1 MNDSGRLRG
10 AAIGALLVLGLAQMV
25 CDLAGWRA
33 GKALAA
39 ASMASPAPRVFSA
52 TRGFE
57 TFSARFH
64 LEWNG
69 ADGRP
74 GRLAFD
80 RAAYAR
86 LRGPYNR
93 RNVYG
98 AAFAYGPVLAA
109 EPAGRR
115 LLEQV
120 GRHAFGG
127 DAPLLAEL
135 GVPADAV
142 RSGLRLRCEPRTV
155 APDPGLPLVFLHYP
169 AEIAQ

>member
-1 MNDSGRLRG
+1 MNESGGFRG
-10 AAIGALLVLGLAQMV
+10 AAIGALLALGFAQMA
-25 CDLAGWRA
+25 CDLGGWRA

-39 ASMASPAPRVFSA
+39 ATMASPAPRVFSA

-57 TFSARFH
+57 TFSSQFF

-109 EPAGRR
+109 DPAGRR

-127 DAPLLAEL
+127 GAPLLTEL
-135 GVPADAV
+135 GVPPDAE
-142 RSGLRLRCEPRTV
+142 RSGLRLRCEPRAGV
-155 APDPGLPLVFLHYP
+155 PDPALPLVFLRYP
-169 AEIAQ
+169 AEFAP